1 MTNVD
6 GLYLLQAYLKYFFC
20 RFLVSTE
27 AAELPVV
34 VVLNKADLVPQ
45 EDCDATVREVRLS
58 AFELLHQLAFR

>member
-6 GLYLLQAYLKYFFC
+6 GLYLLQAYLKYLFC

-27 AAELPVV
+27 AAELPVA

-45 EDCDATVREVRLS
+45 EECDATVREVRPS
-58 AFELLHQLAFR
+58 ALTLLHQSAST